1 MALGRVFRRSTFSFI
16 LSLYILSSSRV
27 FISNVQQ
34 IGLSVNE
41 GCFGNASKSVEL
53 VSLSLWGRRMPQF
66 VRHLGIYVKGYH
78 ATRITRYPNSVTTFN
93 QDRLATS
100 GDISLN
106 PGPDRIVSDN
116 GKKPVWK
123 FPCAVCDKPV
133 RCNQKGILCNGCDSW
148 HHIKCID
155 MDVETYVQISIPAHN
170 DSSVTPTLR
179 HND

>member
-34 IGLSVNE
+34 IRLSVDE
-41 GCFGNASKSVEL
+41 GCFGNASKSVKL

-78 ATRITRYPNSVTTFN
+78 TTRITRYPNSVATFN

-116 GKKPVWK
+116 GKKK
-123 FPCAVCDKPV
+123 A
-133 RCNQKGILCNGCDSW
+133 SA
-148 HHIKCID
+148 
-155 MDVETYVQISIPAHN
+155 S
-170 DSSVTPTLR
+170 
-179 HND
+179 